1 MSSVKAYKSKQQRTP
16 PPVFSAKII
25 HFGIILSKMV
35 ISGTD
40 GPDDADANVVVQVMS
55 FEQQPFPMASTRGDV
70 ETACTRLNFIVYD
83 EAGERIRQETQLLGD
98 EGFGMAQFKLQ
109 EGRYYLVVLAHS
121 GKGNPTSTNLHK
133 IGFTNKT
140 GYTDTFLYADSLLV
154 GEEEVDCE
162 IQLKRIVSKV
172 QFVFNDALPERADSI
187 RFYYEGGSGTFDAT
201 TGLGVVKSKQQQW
214 FPVRHDVQRFEIY
227 TIPRADSDKLKVLV
241 TTYKTSGGKVEILTE
256 REVSDIPIQRNTI
269 TVCRG
274 SLFNP
279 TEQHQISIDIDTTWD
294 NEVIEFPF

>member
-1 MSSVKAYKSKQQRTP
+1 M
-16 PPVFSAKII
+16 
-25 HFGIILSKMV
+25 
-35 ISGTD
+35 
-40 GPDDADANVVVQVMS
+40 
-55 FEQQPFPMASTRGDV
+55 
-70 ETACTRLNFIVYD
+70 
-83 EAGERIRQETQLLGD
+83 
-98 EGFGMAQFKLQ
+98 
-109 EGRYYLVVLAHS
+109 
-121 GKGNPTSTNLHK
+121 
-133 IGFTNKT
+133 
-140 GYTDTFLYADSLLV
+140 V

-214 FPVRHDVQRFEIY
+214 FPVTHDVQRFEIY

-241 TTYKTSGGKVEILTE
+241 TTYRTVGGQVELLTE
-256 REVSDIPIQRNTI
+256 REISDIPIRQNHITI
-269 TVCRG
+269 CRG

-294 NEVIEFPF
+294 DETIDFFF

>member
-1 MSSVKAYKSKQQRTP
+1 MMNKHFSVIVMMLWSLLYATSCE
-16 PPVFSAKII
+16 
-25 HFGIILSKMV
+25 KMV

-40 GPDDADANVVVQVMS
+40 GPDDADANVMVQVMS

-172 QFVFNDALPERADSI
+172 QF
-187 RFYYEGGSGTFDAT
+187 GGSGTFDAT
-201 TGLGVVKSKQQQW
+201 TGQGVVKSKQQQW

-241 TTYKTSGGKVEILTE
+241 TTYRTVGGQVELLTE
-256 REVSDIPIQRNTI
+256 REISDIPIRQNHITI
-269 TVCRG
+269 CRG
-274 SLFNP
+274 SLFNA

-294 NEVIEFPF
+294 DERIEFSF

>member
-1 MSSVKAYKSKQQRTP
+1 MMNKHFSVIVMMLWSLLYATSCE
-16 PPVFSAKII
+16 
-25 HFGIILSKMV
+25 KMV
-35 ISGTD
+35 ISGT
-40 GPDDADANVVVQVMS
+40 
-55 FEQQPFPMASTRGDV
+55 
-70 ETACTRLNFIVYD
+70 
-83 EAGERIRQETQLLGD
+83 AGERIRQETQLLGD

-121 GKGNPTSTNLHK
+121 GNGNPTSTNLHK

-214 FPVRHDVQRFEIY
+214 FPVTHDVQRFEIY
-227 TIPRADSDKLKVLV
+227 TTV
-241 TTYKTSGGKVEILTE
+241 GGQVELLTE
-256 REVSDIPIQRNTI
+256 REISDIPIRQNHITI
-269 TVCRG
+269 CRG

-294 NEVIEFPF
+294 DETIDFFF

>member
-1 MSSVKAYKSKQQRTP
+1 MMNKHFSVIVMMLWSLLYATSCE
-16 PPVFSAKII
+16 
-25 HFGIILSKMV
+25 KMV

-70 ETACTRLNFIVYD
+70 TRLNFIVYD

-172 QFVFNDALPERADSI
+172 QFAFNDALPERADSI

-201 TGLGVVKSKQQQW
+201 TGQGVVKSKQQQW
-214 FPVRHDVQRFEIY
+214 FPVTHDEQRFEIY
-227 TIPRADSDKLKVLV
+227 TIPRADSDKLTVMV
-241 TTYKTSGGKVEILTE
+241 STYSTSGGRVELLTE
-256 REVSDIPIQRNTI
+256 REISDIPIQRNRI

-274 SLFNP
+274 SLFKP
-279 TEQHQISIDIDTTWD
+279 TEQHQVSIDIDTTWD
-294 NEVIEFPF
+294 AETIDFYF

>member
-1 MSSVKAYKSKQQRTP
+1 MMNKHFSVIVMMLWSLLYATSCE
-16 PPVFSAKII
+16 
-25 HFGIILSKMV
+25 KMV

-55 FEQQPFPMASTRGDV
+55 SRGDV

-214 FPVRHDVQRFEIY
+214 FPVSHDVQRFEIY

-241 TTYKTSGGKVEILTE
+241 TTYRTVGGQVELLTE
-256 REVSDIPIQRNTI
+256 REISDIPIRQNHITI
-269 TVCRG
+269 CRG
-274 SLFNP
+274 SLFNA

-294 NEVIEFPF
+294 DERIEFSF

>member
-1 MSSVKAYKSKQQRTP
+1 MMNK
-16 PPVFSAKII
+16 
-25 HFGIILSKMV
+25 HFGVIVMVLWSLLYATSCEKMV

-55 FEQQPFPMASTRGDV
+55 YEQQPFPVASTRGDV
-70 ETACTRLNFIVYD
+70 ETACTRLNFIVFN
-83 EAGERIRQETQLLGD
+83 EAGERVRQETQLLGD

-172 QFVFNDALPERADSI
+172 QFAFSDALPERADSI
-187 RFYYEGGSGTFDAT
+187 RFYYEGG
-201 TGLGVVKSKQQQW
+201 
-214 FPVRHDVQRFEIY
+214 
-227 TIPRADSDKLKVLV
+227 
-241 TTYKTSGGKVEILTE
+241 
-256 REVSDIPIQRNTI
+256 
-269 TVCRG
+269 
-274 SLFNP
+274 
-279 TEQHQISIDIDTTWD
+279 
-294 NEVIEFPF
+294 

>member
-1 MSSVKAYKSKQQRTP
+1 MMNKHFSVIVMMLWSLLYATSCE
-16 PPVFSAKII
+16 
-25 HFGIILSKMV
+25 KMV
-35 ISGTD
+35 INGADS
-40 GPDDADANVVVQVMS
+40 PDDADANVVVQVMS
-55 FEQQPFPMASTRGDV
+55 YEQQPFPVASTRGDV
-70 ETACTRLNFIVYD
+70 ETACTRLNFIVFN
-83 EAGERIRQETQLLGD
+83 EAGERVRQETQLLGD

-172 QFVFNDALPERADSI
+172 QFAFSDALPERADSI

-201 TGLGVVKSKQQQW
+201 TGQGVVKSKQQQW
-214 FPVRHDVQRFEIY
+214 FPVRHDTQRFEIY
-227 TIPRADSDKLKVLV
+227 TIPRADSDKLTVMV
-241 TTYKTSGGKVEILTE
+241 STYSTSGGRVELLTE
-256 REVSDIPIQRNTI
+256 REISDIPIQRNRI

-274 SLFNP
+274 SLFKP
-279 TEQHQISIDIDTTWD
+279 TEQHQVSIDIDTTWD
-294 NEVIEFPF
+294 EETIDFYF

>member
-1 MSSVKAYKSKQQRTP
+1 MMNK
-16 PPVFSAKII
+16 
-25 HFGIILSKMV
+25 HFGVIVMVLWSLLYATSCEKMV
-35 ISGTD
+35 INGADS
-40 GPDDADANVVVQVMS
+40 PDDADANVVVQVMS
-55 FEQQPFPMASTRGDV
+55 YEQQPFPVASTRGDV
-70 ETACTRLNFIVYD
+70 ETACTRLNFIVFN
-83 EAGERIRQETQLLGD
+83 ETGERVRQETQLLGD

-162 IQLKRIVSKV
+162 IRLKRIVSKV
-172 QFVFNDALPERADSI
+172 QFAFSDALPERADSI

-201 TGLGVVKSKQQQW
+201 TGQGVVKSKQQQW
-214 FPVRHDVQRFEIY
+214 FPVTHDEQRFEIY
-227 TIPRADSDKLKVLV
+227 TIPRADSDKLTVMV
-241 TTYKTSGGKVEILTE
+241 STYSTSGGRVELLTE
-256 REVSDIPIQRNTI
+256 REISDIPIQRNRI

-274 SLFNP
+274 SLFKP
-279 TEQHQISIDIDTTWD
+279 TEQHQVSIDIDTTWD
-294 NEVIEFPF
+294 ADAIDFYF

>member
-1 MSSVKAYKSKQQRTP
+1 MNKRFI
-16 PPVFSAKII
+16 VFVMLLGSLLLAA
-25 HFGIILSKMV
+25 SCEKMV
-35 ISGTD
+35 ISASERS
-40 GPDDADANVVVQVMS
+40 DAEDANVVVQVMG

-109 EGRYYLVVLAHS
+109 EGRYYLVALAHS
-121 GKGNPTSTNLHK
+121 GKGNPTSTDLHK
-133 IGFTNKT
+133 IRFTNKT
-140 GYTDTFLYADSLLV
+140 GYTDTFLYADTLVV
-154 GEEEVDCE
+154 GEEVIDDEL
-162 IQLKRIVSKV
+162 QLKRIVSKV
-172 QFVFNDALPERADSI
+172 RFVFSDQLPEDADSI
-187 RFYYEGGSGTFDAT
+187 RFYYEGGSGAFDAV
-201 TGLGVVKSKQQQW
+201 TGVGVVKSQQQQW
-214 FPVRHDVQRFEIY
+214 FPVNSNDTSYEIY

-241 TTYKTSGGKVEILTE
+241 TTYKTAGGKIEILTE

-279 TEQHQISIDIDTTWD
+279 TEQHQISIDIDTTWSSD
-294 NEVIEFPF
+294 VIEFPF